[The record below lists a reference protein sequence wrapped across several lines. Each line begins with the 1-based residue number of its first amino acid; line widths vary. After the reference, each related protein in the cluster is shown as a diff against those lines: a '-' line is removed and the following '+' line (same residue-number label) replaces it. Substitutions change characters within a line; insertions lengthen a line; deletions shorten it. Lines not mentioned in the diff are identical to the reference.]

1 MVGFGLFLASSQLYT
16 SSAFDL
22 QLQMKELKAVIL
34 TMSRSGQ
41 FPCSYP
47 WSRTS
52 DRGFHRNG
60 LCIVNI
66 GTLHGAC
73 PQLTTFNG
81 IHIGSM
87 AEAFP
92 QWSSRVKKIFYD
104 NYLLEGGDMEF
115 KAWGKARWFK
125 KKPEVY

>member
-1 MVGFGLFLASSQLYT
+1 MVSLGLFLASSLRYT

-22 QLQMKELKAVIL
+22 RLEMKKLKAVSL
-34 TMSRSGQ
+34 TMSGSGQ

-47 WSRTS
+47 RSRTS
-52 DRGFHRNG
+52 DRALHRNG
-60 LCIVNI
+60 LCIINL

-87 AEAFP
+87 AQAFP
-92 QWSSRVKKIFYD
+92 QWNSSIKKIFYD

-115 KAWGKARWFK
+115 KAWDKARWFK
-125 KKPEVY
+125 KKSEV